1 MTMTALATAT
11 NAPARSLWRF
21 AEGETQLNHG
31 SFGGVPVA
39 ILNAQQALKDEME
52 GDPVRW
58 FCTLPD
64 RVARARVEI
73 ASILGVPSDRLA
85 MVPNASAG
93 MSVVYSSM
101 AGRERI
107 NVMTT
112 NHGYGAVVMGAERLA
127 RRTGGHSA
135 IVAIPLGAS
144 DEDIVGRVDD
154 ALSSNPTDLLVI
166 DQITSGSARLLP
178 TGKICD
184 VAHDH
189 GAVIAIDGAHA
200 PGVLS
205 EPVEEKADFWVG
217 NLHKFWCAPRGAAVL
232 VRNNPD
238 LEVMPLIDSWGARDP
253 FPARFDYQGTLDSTA
268 WLVSPTAWNYLDETV
283 AGPASTI
290 TPRNWPPMPS
300 RSSPMPSPG
309 TASAHRCLM
318 WGIQSGL
325 CGCSRSPAGQGAGPG
340 ITTVWMLCACRSS
353 TPRGLHWP
361 SPSSRARGIC
371 AFPRTPTPPPP
382 TSSTWPITGSPSWP
396 TSSES
401 SE

>member
-101 AGRERI
+101 AGRERV

-135 IVAIPLGAS
+135 TVAIPLGAS

-283 AGPASTI
+283 GWPRIHDYSTQLATYAVTIVSDALARHGVGSPVPDVGHPVGPMRLLEIPRRPGGRAWDHDSVDALRVPFLDAS
-290 TPRNWPPMPS
+290 
-300 RSSPMPSPG
+300 
-309 TASAHRCLM
+309 
-318 WGIQSGL
+318 GIAL
-325 CGCSRSPAGQGAGPG
+325 AFTEFEGQGYMRISTHAY
-340 ITTVWMLCACRSS
+340 TTAADVEHLADH
-353 TPRGLHWP
+353 GV
-361 SPSSRARGIC
+361 
-371 AFPRTPTPPPP
+371 
-382 TSSTWPITGSPSWP
+382 PILADLIRKL
-396 TSSES
+396 
-401 SE
+401 